1 MYLKADSGPAGAS
14 GLDQQRVK
22 TLGKLMK
29 YRLRGA
35 LESGK
40 GLSNIPISEAQAS
53 PMAKLIIFK
62 ERYRLF
68 KRKYGNIIASTAVIF
83 LNVWLLFKSLDV
95 RKIDLVEEIT
105 RFDYKHFDSILM
117 LNLVLFTLFFF
128 ANFKYRFTSPGY
140 LSGISYNS

>member
-1 MYLKADSGPAGAS
+1 
-14 GLDQQRVK
+14 
-22 TLGKLMK
+22 MK